1 MNSERRYEDD
11 DDRPARRRPAE
22 ARTVSPIVG
31 FVLIALGIVLG
42 AAAFWAGGEFLSR
55 ARKGGPLNDPNANLR
70 EATPAEPLDA
80 SEREAVELFKK
91 VKPSVVNVDIVQ
103 VRRTDWSDRQF
114 EQQTGAG
121 SGFIWDDEGRIV
133 TNYHVIAAIQRRP
146 STVVRIVMADRQA
159 YEADVVGVA
168 PEYDL
173 AVLRFADHTRPPRD
187 SIKKIEL
194 GTSHDLEVG
203 QKAFAIGNPFGLSL
217 TMTSGIISALNRTIE
232 SPMPNKQIPD
242 VIQHS
247 APINP
252 GNSGGPLLDKTGR
265 LIGVNSAITTPNS
278 NGGNVGIGFAIPA
291 DTVNQVVTQ
300 IIRTGKAYRPDLGVK
315 LYDQQKL
322 RRARYDHGVMI
333 EQTVPNGPAAKS
345 GLQGMRIDPR
355 LREVRP
361 GDLIIAIRGETVDT
375 VEDFERI
382 VRKLKPGEQVVVK
395 YVRDDTE
402 QEATVTVGGA

>member
-1 MNSERRYEDD
+1 
-11 DDRPARRRPAE
+11 
-22 ARTVSPIVG
+22 
-31 FVLIALGIVLG
+31 
-42 AAAFWAGGEFLSR
+42 
-55 ARKGGPLNDPNANLR
+55 
-70 EATPAEPLDA
+70 
-80 SEREAVELFKK
+80 
-91 VKPSVVNVDIVQ
+91 
-103 VRRTDWSDRQF
+103 
-114 EQQTGAG
+114 
-121 SGFIWDDEGRIV
+121 
-133 TNYHVIAAIQRRP
+133 
-146 STVVRIVMADRQA
+146 MADRHA

-187 SIKKIEL
+187 AIRKIEL

-203 QKAFAIGNPFGLSL
+203 QKVFAIGNPFGLSL

-232 SPMPNKQIPD
+232 SPAPNKQIPD

-265 LIGVNSAITTPNS
+265 LIGVNSAITTPS
-278 NGGNVGIGFAIPA
+278 ANGGNVGIGFAIPA

-333 EQTVPNGPAAKS
+333 EQTVPNGPAAKA
-345 GLQGMRIDPR
+345 GLQGMRVNPR
-355 LREVRP
+355 TRISEP
-361 GDLIIAIRGETVDT
+361 GDLIIAIRGDAVDT

-382 VRKLKPGEQVVVK
+382 VRKLKPGEQVGVK
-395 YVRDDTE
+395 FVRDDAE
-402 QEATVTVGGA
+402 QEVTVTVGGA